1 MGINGEKI
9 LFWNTRRAKCS
20 ELMRQ
25 LMDINEEKFLFLE
38 HEFYPLFLCP
48 HGENAGKQVAFT
60 HKGDDL
66 TKI

>member
-1 MGINGEKI
+1 
-9 LFWNTRRAKCS
+9 
-20 ELMRQ
+20 MRQ
-25 LMDINEEKFLFLE
+25 LMDINGENFLE

>member
-1 MGINGEKI
+1 
-9 LFWNTRRAKCS
+9 
-20 ELMRQ
+20 MRQ

>member
-1 MGINGEKI
+1 MGINGG
-9 LFWNTRRAKCS
+9 
-20 ELMRQ
+20 
-25 LMDINEEKFLFLE
+25 KFLFLE

>member
-1 MGINGEKI
+1 MGINGERI
-9 LFWNTRRAKCS
+9 LVLAHELFAKCS

-25 LMDINEEKFLFLE
+25 CGTVTC
-38 HEFYPLFLCP
+38 PLFPCP
-48 HGENAGKQVAFT
+48 HGSNAGKQVAFT